1 MKTIL
6 LILITLPCFAQ
17 IKTGVWSLNDYV
29 IERPNDSTQIEHW
42 RGKIDTL
49 RIEWIHSRKYRVIMA
64 GRPTLTA
71 TVTRITKRS
80 YSGFISDGKK
90 EKYFEMI
97 KISNYD

>member
-17 IKTGVWSLNDYV
+17 IKTGKWSLNDYI
-29 IERPNDSTQIEHW
+29 IERPNDSIQIEHW
-42 RGKIDTL
+42 RGEIDTL
-49 RIEWIHSRKYRVIMA
+49 RIEWIHSRKYLVIMA
-64 GRPTLTA
+64 GRDTLTA

-80 YSGFISDGKK
+80 YSGVISDGKK

-97 KISNYD
+97 KIKL